1 METMMEAKPATDTLQ
16 DGTLSLSNRIALTIN
31 ETAKALGVT
40 RRAVEGMI
48 DRGEIKPKPVGR
60 RLLIG
65 VEQLRKF
72 FA

>member
-1 METMMEAKPATDTLQ
+1 MSTEPASSTDVQ
-16 DGTLSLSNRIALTIN
+16 DRTSESISNRIALTID
-31 ETAKALGVT
+31 EAAKAIGTT

-48 DRGEIKPKPVGR
+48 DRGEIKAKLCGR

>member
-1 METMMEAKPATDTLQ
+1 MSAQPASSTDVQ
-16 DGTLSLSNRIALTIN
+16 DRTTSSISNRIALTID
-31 ETAKALGVT
+31 ETAEAIGTT

-48 DRGEIKPKPVGR
+48 DRGEIKAKLVGR

>member
-1 METMMEAKPATDTLQ
+1 MEQTASANLAALH
-16 DGTLSLSNRIALTIN
+16 DGTQPAISRIALTID
-31 ETAKALGVT
+31 EAAEALGVT

-48 DRGEIKPKPVGR
+48 NRREIKARLVGK

>member
-1 METMMEAKPATDTLQ
+1 MSTEPVSSVDVQ
-16 DGTLSLSNRIALTIN
+16 DRTPPSISNRIALTID
-31 ETAKALGVT
+31 ETAQAIGTT

-48 DRGEIKPKPVGR
+48 NRGEIKAKLVGR